1 MTEVFHRASEAV
13 AFPSIEAAQ
22 AFLARNLPIATAGNP
37 RYRSGQPGVALA
49 WITRAIAFGAARESS
64 ALSVSM
70 SEDVLEFRNGVRSA
84 TGAHEVAFSLGD
96 VEISELRDSGDVTES
111 GEKAVG
117 VIFRCKSGKCIRSVR
132 DGVESSVD
140 WTDISLQDDAMRANV
155 LAAFHA
161 LQQSS
166 GDKGAPTAP

>member
-1 MTEVFHRASEAV
+1 MTEVFHRASDAV

-22 AFLARNLPIATAGNP
+22 AFLARNLPIATAANP

-49 WITRAIAFGAARESS
+49 WITRAIKFGAAGESS

-70 SEDVLEFRNGVRSA
+70 SEDVLEFRNGLRSA
-84 TGAHEVAFSLGD
+84 TGAHEVAFSLAD

-132 DGVESSVD
+132 DGAETSVD
-140 WTDISLQDDAMRANV
+140 WTDISLQDDTMRANV
-155 LAAFHA
+155 LAAFHV
-161 LQQSS
+161 LQRSS